1 MDLLQLWLLI
11 RWDLGEEGR
20 EQTRRER
27 VLSAI
32 YRLVL
37 STGYWLLVATLL
49 TIIVSRLS

>member
-27 VLSAI
+27 VLSAV
-32 YRLVL
+32 YRLVF
-37 STGYWLLVATLL
+37 STGYWLLVAAAL